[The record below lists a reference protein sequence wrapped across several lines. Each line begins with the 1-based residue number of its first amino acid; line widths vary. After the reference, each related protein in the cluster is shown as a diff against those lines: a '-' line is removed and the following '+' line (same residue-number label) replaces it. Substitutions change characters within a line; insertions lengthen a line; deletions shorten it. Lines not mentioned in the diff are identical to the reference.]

1 MLLENYSLVN
11 QAYDTL
17 ATADEKL
24 KFMSIF
30 DDFTEAEFKMG
41 DWRIEMML
49 ELMDDEADAAE
60 KLAALETLLD
70 QYAPQSAGQV

>member
-11 QAYDTL
+11 QAYDAL
-17 ATADEKL
+17 ATEDEKL

-30 DDFTEAEFKMG
+30 DDFTEAEFEMG

-49 ELMDDEADAAE
+49 ELMDDEAEAAE
-60 KLAALETLLD
+60 KLEALETLLD